1 MLARLFPG
9 SLEGRAA
16 AALRELPIL
25 CGRLLSE
32 SGAANSAAISS
43 EILAAYAQLTDAA
56 KLAFFRYLD
65 AGLAPDR
72 ARVVETANAY
82 ARDPTPDRLAA
93 LQAAVEPPR
102 QELLRR
108 INRALGGVA
117 SIVAMRRDLLHAMAV
132 HPELRA
138 VDEDFRHLLVS
149 WFNPGFLNLQQ
160 IDWNAP
166 AALLEKLMR
175 HEAVHAISD
184 WADLRRRLE
193 ADRRC
198 FAFFHP
204 QLPGE
209 PLIFVEVALLR
220 AIPGTMTQ
228 LIGAGSSPLA
238 QRRPTVAAFYSI
250 SNCEPG
256 LRGVSLG
263 NFLIKRVAD
272 HLKSELRSLRRFCTL
287 SPIPSFAG
295 WLRKAQGIES
305 LAGSD
310 PGTLSRLRAG
320 VAALRSRYGSDLE
333 ALGERIAA
341 GTLPAADREILEHC
355 AAAYLCWGTLP
366 DRGDPVARFHLHN
379 GARLE
384 RINPDADLSA
394 KGVRESFG
402 LMVNYLYDLEAVE
415 SNNDRF
421 VHGHV
426 VRSRHIASLAPE
438 RPRS

>member
-1 MLARLFPG
+1 
-9 SLEGRAA
+9 
-16 AALRELPIL
+16 
-25 CGRLLSE
+25 
-32 SGAANSAAISS
+32 
-43 EILAAYAQLTDAA
+43 
-56 KLAFFRYLD
+56 
-65 AGLAPDR
+65 
-72 ARVVETANAY
+72 
-82 ARDPTPDRLAA
+82 
-93 LQAAVEPPR
+93 
-102 QELLRR
+102 
-108 INRALGGVA
+108 
-117 SIVAMRRDLLHAMAV
+117 
-132 HPELRA
+132 
-138 VDEDFRHLLVS
+138 
-149 WFNPGFLNLQQ
+149 
-160 IDWNAP
+160 
-166 AALLEKLMR
+166 MR

-220 AIPGTMTQ
+220 AIPATMTQ
-228 LIGAGSSPLA
+228 LIGAQSGPLA

-295 WLRKAQGIES
+295 WLRQPGAIES
-305 LAGSD
+305 LAATDTTTHKRLLAGLRTLHGRYGAD
-310 PGTLSRLRAG
+310 LETLGAAVAGGTLQP
-320 VAALRSRYGSDLE
+320 E
-333 ALGERIAA
+333 
-341 GTLPAADREILEHC
+341 DREILEHC
-355 AAAYLCWGTLP
+355 AAVYLCWGTLP

-384 RINPDADLSA
+384 RINADADLSP

-402 LMVNYLYDLEAVE
+402 LMVNYLYELDAVE

-426 VRSRHIASLAPE
+426 VRSRHIAGLAPE
-438 RPRS
+438 RPRI